1 MDRKGHRPNGSSVR
15 SSGPMGWSYRKRKKL
30 MRGVDL
36 NVGKRGLG
44 LSLGR
49 RGARL
54 SVGRRRPSISL
65 GWKGFSFRKRL

>member
-1 MDRKGHRPNGSSVR
+1 V
-15 SSGPMGWSYRKRKKL
+15 GWSYRKRKKL
-30 MRGVDL
+30 LPGVDL

-54 SVGRRRPSISL
+54 SVGRRRRSISL
-65 GWKGFSFRKRL
+65 GWKGFSFRKRI

>member
-1 MDRKGHRPNGSSVR
+1 L
-15 SSGPMGWSYRKRKKL
+15 GWSYRKRKKL
-30 MRGVDL
+30 LPGVDL

-54 SVGRRRPSISL
+54 SVGRRRRSISL
-65 GWKGFSFRKRL
+65 GWKGFSFRKRI